1 MYKSINKQIEQLQNE
16 LSNNSHLSILEKE
29 SIEKSIHDL
38 KFKIM
43 MRMDNT
49 IVAKRILKYG
59 IVVII
64 YLAVAVLI
72 ISY

>member
-16 LSNNSHLSILEKE
+16 LSNSHLPILEKE

-38 KFKIM
+38 EFKIM
-43 MRMDNT
+43 IRMDNT

-64 YLAVAVLI
+64 YLAVAVFI